1 MEKTSNK
8 MTQIGNVIPK
18 NSSSVSSTNHL
29 KRFHNVG
36 GKTIQV
42 VPHDDLK
49 KLVKIAYSKGVAT
62 MEWKEAGLYLLAVK
76 DEDGNVVIRK
86 SLPA

>member
-1 MEKTSNK
+1 
-8 MTQIGNVIPK
+8 
-18 NSSSVSSTNHL
+18 
-29 KRFHNVG
+29 
-36 GKTIQV
+36 V

-76 DEDGNVVIRK
+76 DEEGNVVIRK